1 MASIR
6 EVVDEKREEFRQYL
20 ERGNVMMSVT
30 RALVS
35 LYDEYEKPED
45 PVEYVRKA
53 LGDIRPT
60 AAEME
65 SVRERLKETESILE
79 ELRQRND
86 VLRGQL
92 LKLDPDS
99 ELLAHPR
106 AGDDLLDADAVA
118 AYHSA
123 HDEVVLAPPPTPTVI
138 H

>member
-20 ERGNVMMSVT
+20 ERGNVIVSVT

-35 LYDEYEKPED
+35 LYDEFEKPED

-65 SVRERLKETESILE
+65 SVRERLKETEMTLE
-79 ELRQRND
+79 ELRKRND

-92 LKLDPDS
+92 LRLEPDS

-118 AYHSA
+118 AYRSA

>member
-65 SVRERLKETESILE
+65 SVRERLKETEMTLE

-118 AYHSA
+118 AIHSG
-123 HDEVVLAPPPTPTVI
+123 HDEVVLAPPPTPMVI